1 MLNFGRMKLQT
12 RILVSVGGVVLVAF
26 VITIG
31 IVTVR
36 TSDYA
41 KESAFRYAESI
52 AFDKG
57 NGIKAE
63 MEVAMDTARTMAH
76 SFEAMGASGAAGR
89 EQLNVILRGVLEKN
103 PGFLGVW
110 TCWEPN
116 ALDGKDAAFALT
128 PGHDRTGRFI
138 PYWNRGTGRI
148 QLEPLVDYEKPGP
161 GDYYLLAKNSGREV
175 VLDPYS
181 YQVAGKDTLMTSVA
195 VPIKN
200 GQRVV
205 GVAGIDIALDR
216 FQDVIAKIKPFE
228 TGYAFLVGNNGRY
241 IAHGGKKENVGKNFF
256 ELNKADDAKY
266 GLRERVSKNESF
278 TMQKTSLATGETS
291 HFVGVPIFIGKAAK
305 AWSFIISISME
316 RVLAEARSIRNYAIF
331 IGILSLALVFFIIYL
346 ISISI
351 NRIIRI
357 MLSETKRLTDA
368 AVGGKLDTRADP
380 QKINFEF
387 RPIVEGVNATLD
399 AVIGPLNVAA
409 EYVDRIS
416 KGDIPGKITD
426 SYNGDFNEIINNLNQ
441 CIEVVNRMVAD
452 ANMLVDTAM
461 AGRFETRADE
471 TRHQGDFRKIIG
483 GVNRTL
489 DVVVE
494 KIFWFEQLLDAIP
507 WPISVT
513 DAKMNWTF
521 INKPAEEITGKKRSD
536 VIGHQ
541 CREWGADICG
551 TDRCGIECL
560 RRGQQT
566 SNFNQPGV
574 DMDFQVDSAYI
585 QNKKGERIGHIEV
598 VQDIT
603 QKVRIQKY
611 NQDEVERLAT
621 SLRSLANGD
630 MEFKSEVAEADQY
643 TVHERENFM
652 TINNNLE
659 QVRNSMLEI
668 TTVAREIAAGNLMVE
683 VRERSQRDE
692 LMKALRKMVHDLTQ
706 VVLDVKGAADSV
718 ASSSNEFQ
726 STAQQMSSG
735 ATEQAAA
742 AEEVSS
748 SMEQMSANI
757 QQNMENAQATEGIA
771 TKAASDAREGGE
783 AVTEA
788 VRAMQEI
795 ASKITIIEDI
805 AYQTNLLALNA
816 TIEAARAGEH
826 GKGFAVVAT
835 EVRKLAE
842 RSQEAA
848 ADITKISGTSV
859 RVAERAGEL
868 LAKLVPDI
876 QKTADLVQD
885 INAASKEQFGG
896 AEQINKAIQQLDQ
909 VIQQNAGASE
919 EMAASAESLFA
930 QSRQLQDTIAFF
942 KIGR

>member
-103 PGFLGVW
+103 PEFLGVW

-181 YQVAGKDTLMTSVA
+181 YQVAGKDTLLTSVA

-216 FQDVIAKIKPFE
+216 FQGVIAKIKPFE

-331 IGILSLALVFFIIYL
+331 VGILALGLVFVMIFFVSL
-346 ISISI
+346 GI
-351 NRIIRI
+351 NRVIRT
-357 MLSETKRLTDA
+357 MLAETRRLTDA
-368 AVGGKLDTRADP
+368 AVEGKLDTRADP
-380 QKINFEF
+380 EKINFEF

-399 AVIGPLNVAA
+399 ALIGPLNVAA

-416 KGDIPGKITD
+416 RGDIPSKITD
-426 SYNGDFNEIINNLNQ
+426 SYNGDFNEIKNN
-441 CIEVVNRMVAD
+441 I
-452 ANMLVDTAM
+452 NMLIENFNTVVSEIRHMDEQHRAGEVDYFLDTSRFVGVYHMMTQGFVDTT
-461 AGRFETRADE
+461 RFHVEAILTMLDIAKSYAE
-471 TRHQGDFRKIIG
+471 GDFDPVLRKFPGKAAIANERFDMLRSNLLNVINEMRIMYEG
-483 GVNRTL
+483 QRAGDIDALIPAGKFTGAFRQVAEGVNDAVKLHIDNILEILGILGSYAEGDFTPVL
-489 DVVVE
+489 KPLPGKQVIANE
-494 KIFWFEQLLDAIP
+494 KMDQL
-507 WPISVT
+507 
-513 DAKMNWTF
+513 
-521 INKPAEEITGKKRSD
+521 
-536 VIGHQ
+536 
-541 CREWGADICG
+541 
-551 TDRCGIECL
+551 
-560 RRGQQT
+560 
-566 SNFNQPGV
+566 
-574 DMDFQVDSAYI
+574 
-585 QNKKGERIGHIEV
+585 
-598 VQDIT
+598 
-603 QKVRIQKY
+603 
-611 NQDEVERLAT
+611 
-621 SLRSLANGD
+621 
-630 MEFKSEVAEADQY
+630 
-643 TVHERENFM
+643 
-652 TINNNLE
+652 
-659 QVRNSMLEI
+659 RNSMNEVTDLAES
-668 TTVAREIAAGNLMVE
+668 IAGGNLSVN
-683 VRERSQRDE
+683 VRVRSERDR
-692 LMKALRKMVHDLTQ
+692 LMQALSKMVDGLIRIVTE
-706 VVLDVKGAADSV
+706 VKEASDSV

-735 ATEQAAA
+735 ATEQAAS

-757 QQNMENAQATEGIA
+757 QQNMENSQATEGIA

-848 ADITKISGTSV
+848 ADITKISGKSG
-859 RVAERAGEL
+859 RVAAKAGEFL
-868 LAKLVPDI
+868 SKLVPDI

-896 AEQINKAIQQLDQ
+896 AEQINRAIQQLDQ

-942 KIGR
+942 KIDRRA